1 MRAESILIPL
11 TAALLLA
18 GTAGLEAAPRA
29 GETLRYQLKWNVVS
43 GGFMNVSVEEAASV
57 DSESTYHLKAYMETG
72 GLFKKLY
79 PFTAN
84 IDSYPAVSDFLP
96 RRYLYRSN
104 SKEERIAETV
114 DFSRT
119 PPEGTWKLDKFEYDR
134 NRSQKKSDRIKTS
147 GFFQDPLSIIYY
159 LRGQKLQVGST
170 LTVPLYMDR
179 REYRIAVKVT
189 RRSYLRVMGRVWDT
203 LVVEPDTSYKTLPF
217 QRGTLWIFFSNDA
230 ERLPLYFTAK
240 APLGLVSATLVEI
253 TR

>member
-179 REYRIAVKVT
+179 REY
-189 RRSYLRVMGRVWDT
+189 
-203 LVVEPDTSYKTLPF
+203 
-217 QRGTLWIFFSNDA
+217 
-230 ERLPLYFTAK
+230 
-240 APLGLVSATLVEI
+240 
-253 TR
+253 